1 MLFDA
6 RGRIVG
12 VWLAIAAVTALFV
25 VAVRAEP
32 GAAEP
37 PAAAADDDSPPAPVE
52 SGDDEP
58 ESPPAE
64 EPTPAEPTPAE
75 LPPAEAPSA
84 DTPVGGAKPDD
95 DDAPPEQPVEASP
108 ENAAELP
115 PESAAPDAPPEPA
128 TSPDEEG
135 TAADAPAK
143 LPDVDRAEPTPITP
157 QTPVVRD
164 RGGKGEAGFLGVR
177 PGHTTRQALHDKW
190 GAAKQVDKIPGGVR
204 ETFQLQDF
212 DKVRVTVLEDVVDS
226 LAIQLEKPV
235 AQKSMVERLDLDQL
249 EPVDVLND
257 QGRLVGQAY
266 PERGV
271 MFGFVQK
278 SKPLQVFQ
286 IVVEP
291 IDAQPFLDRA
301 QARLETR
308 FADCVSDLKRA
319 IELAPNATRPRW
331 LHAELTLRAGDL
343 EQALQSAERIVE
355 QEPNVFEYRLTLAK
369 VLAAS
374 GDYAQAVKHA
384 SAVAERGKPTEVV
397 AARAHCQWGD
407 YLAAGETH
415 NYEQAIKHQLQAIK
429 LAEPLV
435 ASPIYA
441 VRRAAKELM
450 VDAHLAV
457 AYDIGWGRWQQKS
470 GAIAKWIERA
480 TVFADDL
487 VAHERTSR
495 DVQLRV
501 HERALAALAGVTR
514 PPDGS
519 KWVQGATTLGKQ
531 MVDDATDAAYKS
543 HLAWRLGVA
552 MNDAVE
558 VEATRQKLDR
568 AVELGKLGLDYFD
581 AGEQASKQQPAHD
594 YLRGRL
600 CYRLGAVFAIQKSEH
615 ERAIVWFDQ
624 AVPLLEH
631 PVPAS
636 VVDSGKQGETFVS
649 MAVSYWETGN
659 RREGL
664 RLTNQGV
671 RMMQAAADEGL
682 LEKSALAIPYGNLA
696 SMHEQLG
703 DGPEAKKF
711 SELASRYEAP
721 AKQ

>member
-1 MLFDA
+1 MLFEA

-12 VWLAIAAVTALFV
+12 VWLAIAAVTALFA

-32 GAAEP
+32 GIAEP
-37 PAAAADDDSPPAPVE
+37 PAAAADDDSPPAPLE

-58 ESPPAE
+58 EAPPAE
-64 EPTPAEPTPAE
+64 EPTPAESPAE
-75 LPPAEAPSA
+75 PPAEP
-84 DTPVGGAKPDD
+84 PVDNAKPDD
-95 DDAPPEQPVEASP
+95 DDAPPEQPAEAAP
-108 ENAAELP
+108 NKADDAQ
-115 PESAAPDAPPEPA
+115 PESAAPTAEEDAP
-128 TSPDEEG
+128 
-135 TAADAPAK
+135 ADAPAK
-143 LPDVDRAEPTPITP
+143 LPEVDRAEPTPINP
-157 QTPVVRD
+157 QQSAEND
-164 RGGKGEAGFLGVR
+164 RGAKGEAGFLGVR

-190 GAAKQVDKIPGGVR
+190 GAAKQTDKIPGGVR

-212 DKVRVTVLEDVVDS
+212 DKVRVTILEDVVDS
-226 LAIQLEKPV
+226 LAVQLEKPV
-235 AQKSMVERLDLDQL
+235 AQTTMAEKLDLDQL

-257 QGRLVGQAY
+257 QGRLVGQSY

-278 SKPLQVFQ
+278 SKPPQVFQ
-286 IVVEP
+286 VVVEP
-291 IDAQPFLDRA
+291 VDAQPFMDRA

-308 FADCVSDLKRA
+308 FADCVADLKRA
-319 IELAPNATRPRW
+319 IELAPDATRPRW

-355 QEPNVFEYRLTLAK
+355 KEPNDFEYRLTLAK

-397 AARAHCQWGD
+397 SARAHCQWGD
-407 YLAAGETH
+407 YLAAGEAH
-415 NYEQAIKHQLQAIK
+415 NYEQAIKHHLHAIK

-435 ASPIYA
+435 ASPVYA

-470 GAIAKWIERA
+470 GAIAKWVERA
-480 TVFADDL
+480 TVFVDDL
-487 VAHERTSR
+487 VAQERATR

-501 HERALAALAGVTR
+501 HERALASLAGVAR
-514 PPDGS
+514 PSDGA

-531 MVDDATDAAYKS
+531 MYDDATDAAYKS
-543 HLAWRLGVA
+543 QLAWRLGVA

-558 VEATRQKLDR
+558 VEATRQKLDS
-568 AVELGKLGLDYFD
+568 ALELGKLGLDYFD
-581 AGEQASKQQPAHD
+581 AGEQASKQLPARD

-615 ERAIVWFDQ
+615 ERAIAWFDQ

-631 PVPAS
+631 PVPTF

-671 RMMQAAADEGL
+671 RMMQTAADEGL